1 MARHSELR
9 DHGSGAERR
18 KTDDVGYG
26 DEQEFSEEADS
37 IWRIT
42 FAPLVWALH
51 FVTSY
56 GATAVWCAK
65 LAGPGEPIP
74 FLRLGI
80 AALTAV
86 ALAMIAWVAWRAW
99 RQWDFTVDWDYV
111 HDQGASEDRHEF
123 LGHAAFLLA
132 IVSFIGVVYVAMP
145 ALFIESCR

>member
-1 MARHSELR
+1 MARHEGVR
-9 DHGSGAERR
+9 DDDGSAERR
-18 KTDDVGYG
+18 KADAAYG
-26 DEQEFSEEADS
+26 DEQEFREEADS

-51 FVTSY
+51 FVISY

-74 FLRLGI
+74 FLRMGI

-86 ALAMIAWVAWRAW
+86 ALVMIARVGWRAW
-99 RQWDFTVDWDYV
+99 RQWDFTDDWDYV
-111 HDQGASEDRHEF
+111 HDQGVSEDRHEF

-132 IVSFIGVVYVAMP
+132 IVSFIAVIYVAMP